1 MSEDRQAWNRT
12 LFETLT
18 SNQVSRNKYFTKF
31 TNKWFKAV
39 HRRYRT
45 VVSLKREAG
54 RLAAIPDSSCGI
66 SNEGEGA
73 VVQVV
78 FTLESPRL
86 GYTRTVT
93 LETYEWEWLQ
103 QQQEVQSLLQ
113 GKPLK
118 ALTG

>member
-1 MSEDRQAWNRT
+1 MAEDRQDWNRS

-18 SNQVSRNKYFTKF
+18 SNRVSRNKYFTKF

-54 RLAAIPDSSCGI
+54 RLAAIPDSSCNFC
-66 SNEGEGA
+66 NEGEG
-73 VVQVV
+73 VIVQVV
-78 FTLESPRL
+78 FQLESPRL
-86 GYTRTVT
+86 GYSRTVT
-93 LETYEWEWLQ
+93 LETYEWEWLRQ
-103 QQQEVQSLLQ
+103 QEEVQSLLQ
-113 GKPLK
+113 VKPWE